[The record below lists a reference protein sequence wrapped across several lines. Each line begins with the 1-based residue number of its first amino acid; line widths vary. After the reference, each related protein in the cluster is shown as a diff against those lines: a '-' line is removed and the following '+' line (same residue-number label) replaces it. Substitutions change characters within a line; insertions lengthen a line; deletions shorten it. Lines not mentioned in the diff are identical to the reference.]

1 VSEAGNP
8 AETAC
13 LARRRDQL
21 GWPQLLAFRK
31 RPSMSI
37 FMVGKLDLRRAP
49 SHARGMA
56 RFRLGFL
63 THVQGRGDPA
73 TTYRNA
79 QELFVVADELG
90 FDVGWVAQHHAP
102 LGGGGLPSPWTFLAH
117 AAART
122 RRIRLSTAIT
132 VLPLEDAVRL
142 AEDVSVVDTL
152 SGGRVEI
159 GVGSGGSELEY
170 AAFGRDIGRKRE
182 LTSEGLEVLRDAL
195 ANKEVGAE
203 GFTIQPR
210 AGDFTGRIW
219 QAVFSESGA
228 RYAAAAGSNLLLNR
242 AAYGYNEP
250 TDEVQRP
257 WADEYL
263 AAWGEPRVPRI
274 GLSRFV
280 FPAKDKKSALDQVG
294 ADVLAA
300 ARRFTARGAFPEGID
315 QQEALRRFHS
325 FYGHPDEVIEALRKE
340 KVLPVATDLI
350 TQFNPAV
357 PDHDAAIRALEL
369 IATEVA
375 PALGWKPAGDPGAP
389 PA

>member
-1 VSEAGNP
+1 MTEPPGTP
-8 AETAC
+8 
-13 LARRRDQL
+13 
-21 GWPQLLAFRK
+21 
-31 RPSMSI
+31 
-37 FMVGKLDLRRAP
+37 
-49 SHARGMA
+49 

-63 THVQGRGDPA
+63 THVQGRGGDPA
-73 TTYRNA
+73 AAYRNA
-79 QELFVVADELG
+79 QELFVAADELG

-102 LGGGGLPSPWTFLAH
+102 LGGGGLSSPWTFLAH

-122 RRIRLSTAIT
+122 KRIRLSTAIT
-132 VLPLEDAVRL
+132 VLPLEDPVRL

-170 AAFGRDIGRKRE
+170 AAFGRDVAGKRE
-182 LTSEGLEVLRDAL
+182 LTSEGLRVLRDAL
-195 ANKEVGAE
+195 AGREVGTA
-203 GFTIQPR
+203 GFTIQPP
-210 AGDFTGRIW
+210 AGDFAGRIW
-219 QAVFSESGA
+219 QAVFSAPGA
-228 RYAAAAGSNLLLNR
+228 GYAAAAGSNLLLNR
-242 AAYGYNEP
+242 AAYGYQQP

-257 WADEYL
+257 WADGYL
-263 AAWGEPRVPRI
+263 DAWHQPRAPRI

-280 FPAKDKKSALDQVG
+280 FPAKDRKTALDQVG

-300 ARRFTARGAFPEGID
+300 AQRFTLRGAFPAGID

-325 FYGHPDEVIEALRKE
+325 FYGHPDEIIAALRQE

-369 IATEVA
+369 IAREVA
-375 PALGWKPAGDPGAP
+375 PALGWKPSAGPAGDS
-389 PA
+389 